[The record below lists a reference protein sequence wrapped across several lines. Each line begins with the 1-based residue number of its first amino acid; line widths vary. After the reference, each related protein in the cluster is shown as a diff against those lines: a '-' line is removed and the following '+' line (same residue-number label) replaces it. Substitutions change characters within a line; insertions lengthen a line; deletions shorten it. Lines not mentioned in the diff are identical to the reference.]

1 MQQTKVTLIYWGLC
15 LFIFLAF
22 IPWIFNPT
30 LALLFNSGLSNIWG
44 DCNCFFGRHYL
55 GLGRGV
61 CIIKK
66 PLECNWFLSFRPR
79 SCVNFFD
86 KSIIKPYLV
95 TLSLQVF
102 LNFEKKN
109 SSFFQANIKYAN
121 ARTLITNLVTI
132 CCITSLA
139 FLYNPYT

>member
-1 MQQTKVTLIYWGLC
+1 
-15 LFIFLAF
+15 
-22 IPWIFNPT
+22 
-30 LALLFNSGLSNIWG
+30 
-44 DCNCFFGRHYL
+44 L
-55 GLGRGV
+55 GLGAALV
-61 CIIKK
+61 SFI
-66 PLECNWFLSFRPR
+66 NLSL
-79 SCVNFFD
+79 SL
-86 KSIIKPYLV
+86 ILL

-109 SSFFQANIKYAN
+109 SSYFQANIKYAN